1 MAEHKVTCFY
11 AEIDKRNLYDDMI
24 KLQTNSEVNI
34 NLVQKAKRE
43 TKRSRGKKPNKF
55 HVHKPSP
62 ETDAYISW
70 INKSNLSWK
79 ANTCMLS

>member
-11 AEIDKRNLYDDMI
+11 AEIDKRNLYEDMI

-43 TKRSRGKKPNKF
+43 TKRSRGK
-55 HVHKPSP
+55 
-62 ETDAYISW
+62 
-70 INKSNLSWK
+70 
-79 ANTCMLS
+79 